1 MKRSV
6 PSIIIA
12 ICSITLAGKVSAQQ
26 VGWYGGIAAGM
37 GTVDISTKDWDDGTL
52 TNKQLKNKNF
62 SYKVIAGYHFTS
74 RVAGEL
80 SYLHFGDSKFSAYE
94 PGTVPSLWLNGNV
107 YGTASVG
114 GVSVTGMLSQSLS
127 NRFAV
132 FASGGTLFWNTTM
145 TSQPTLAGG
154 TLALSDKQVV
164 HDDGVSFIYGVGAD
178 MRVYRK
184 LYIRLEWEH
193 TTVRFAGYMDR
204 GADFPS
210 LGMTLNF

>member
-1 MKRSV
+1 MKKSV

-12 ICSITLAGKVSAQQ
+12 ICFITLAAKVSAQQ
-26 VGWYGGIAAGM
+26 VAWYGGIAAGM
-37 GTVDISTKDWDDGTL
+37 STVDISTKDWDDGTL

-62 SYKVIAGYHFTS
+62 SYKITAGYHFTS
-74 RVAGEL
+74 HIAGEL
-80 SYLHFGDSKFSAYE
+80 SYLHFGDSKFNAYE
-94 PGTVPSLWLNGNV
+94 PGTVPSIWLTGNV
-107 YGTASVG
+107 YGTALVS

-127 NRFAV
+127 DRFSV

-145 TSQPTLAGG
+145 TSQPTLSGG

-164 HDDGVSFIYGVGAD
+164 HDDGIRFIYGLGAD
-178 MRVYRK
+178 MRVNRQ
-184 LYIRLEWEH
+184 LHIRLEWEH

-204 GADFPS
+204 SVNFPS